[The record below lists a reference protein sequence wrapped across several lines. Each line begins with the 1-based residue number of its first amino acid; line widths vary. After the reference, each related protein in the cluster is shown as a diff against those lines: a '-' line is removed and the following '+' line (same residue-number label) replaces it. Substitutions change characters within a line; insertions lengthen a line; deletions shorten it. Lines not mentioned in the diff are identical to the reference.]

1 MPTAVAAG
9 DAAHTTGMTQQQRKG
24 QTGEPT
30 KNPGEFGSAR
40 HDQSDVTLTLGGG
53 GAPSVADRAAARLD
67 AAEDVLPL
75 RYSEGRQSYDL
86 QQVIALPAVGDTPEQ
101 KVRIHFRN
109 DSYADQSFVRTDLM
123 TADGW
128 SRIDNLDGATV
139 HARTPSRYKNMDTSE
154 RIAQC
159 QDVIDEQLRT
169 AAALLS

>member
-1 MPTAVAAG
+1 
-9 DAAHTTGMTQQQRKG
+9 MTQQQRKG

-40 HDQSDVTLTLGGG
+40 HDQSDVTLTLSSVT
-53 GAPSVADRAAARLD
+53 PSVADRAAARLA

-86 QQVIALPAVGDTPEQ
+86 EQVVALPAAGNAPEQ

-123 TADGW
+123 TAEGW
-128 SRIDNLDGATV
+128 KRIDTLDGATV
-139 HARTPSRYKNMDTSE
+139 QARTPSRYKNLETAE